1 MSIDISK
8 WSACAIRAEWMQL
21 LGFDAERIALSLK
34 YDRPQSTIEEAY
46 YLEQVQ
52 RMLEEE

>member
-1 MSIDISK
+1 
-8 WSACAIRAEWMQL
+8 MQL